1 MNAFNYLVPSLALV
15 LILFSAFKKINVY
28 QTFLGGVKECLPLLY
43 NLFAPIL
50 CVLFM
55 SELFKLSGLE
65 ELVLK
70 VISPLFK
77 FLQIPPEIA
86 PLVILKPF
94 SGSGSLA
101 ILKEILVE
109 YGANSYLS
117 LTAIAVFGS
126 SETTFYVLAVYFGA
140 VGITKIRYA
149 LIIGLLADFIGI
161 VAAVSVCNWMFA

>member
-1 MNAFNYLVPSLALV
+1 MNAFNYVVPCLV
-15 LILFSAFKKINVY
+15 LLIIIIALIKKVNVY

-55 SELFKLSGLE
+55 SELFSASGLE
-65 ELVLK
+65 EMVLK
-70 VISPLFK
+70 FISPAFN

-101 ILKEILVE
+101 ILKEILVK
-109 YGANSYLS
+109 YGANSYVS
-117 LTAIAVFGS
+117 LCAIAVFGS
-126 SETTFYVLAVYFGA
+126 SETTFYVSAIYYSLCKNKKA
-140 VGITKIRYA
+140 TKAIIISLVA
-149 LIIGLLADFIGI
+149 NFIATICASLICRLFY
-161 VAAVSVCNWMFA
+161 